1 MRRLSIDNCFLRDG
15 TSAARPGTV
24 RGERHDGIAGRRR
37 PRGALPAQRL
47 LCGKLT
53 ASTLSIAGRF
63 GAAGAEP
70 MKIEN
75 AADTRE
81 AMLFDNESR
90 IVRDHDRGPRLVME
104 DVLGLA

>member
-1 MRRLSIDNCFLRDG
+1 M
-15 TSAARPGTV
+15 
-24 RGERHDGIAGRRR
+24 
-37 PRGALPAQRL
+37 
-47 LCGKLT
+47 
-53 ASTLSIAGRF
+53 SIAGRV

-104 DVLGLA
+104 EVLGLA